1 MRYHAAICAGNE
13 GRGPF
18 ILLELSMAEIE
29 FLTEQDVAE
38 RLNVKPAT
46 VREWRRLGRIP
57 AVKVSH
63 KVVRYVW
70 ADIVDSIAQRQDES
84 GVAHVG

>member
-1 MRYHAAICAGNE
+1 
-13 GRGPF
+13 
-18 ILLELSMAEIE
+18 MADVE
-29 FLTEQDVAE
+29 FLTEQHVAE
-38 RLNVKPAT
+38 RLNVKAAT
-46 VREWRRLGRIP
+46 IREWRRLGLIP

-70 ADIVDSIAQRQDES
+70 ADIVESIACRQNES